1 MKQTRIL
8 AVAVALFLAVAPAA
22 MAQSAKKT
30 RVWNEATRLSA
41 LLHDAQTT
49 VSVNANVWRTIG
61 NEANA
66 IANKLYGHTAGNSAA
81 RALAR
86 DARIHVRE
94 FRAAALA
101 GNAVE
106 ARRHAAEA
114 LPFVNRLADWA
125 AAK

>member
-1 MKQTRIL
+1 MKRTNIL
-8 AVAVALFLAVAPAA
+8 VVAALLVLSLAPAA
-22 MAQSAKKT
+22 MAQSKMKT
-30 RVWNEATRLSA
+30 RVWTEATRLSA

-49 VSVNANVWRTIG
+49 VSVNETVWRTIG

-66 IANKLYGHTAGNSAA
+66 LANKLYGHTAGNSAA

-86 DARIHVRE
+86 DARMHVRE

-101 GNAVE
+101 GNATE

-114 LPFVNRLADWA
+114 LPFVNRLADWS